1 MSKRE
6 NRLKRI
12 YKEKSRRN
20 EKRNRGSATLEITL
34 LMPMV
39 LMILILILTML
50 ISALQQAQV
59 HGELMI
65 YYADVE
71 ALGKKTGMEIYEE
84 ETELQLIKG
93 YELHS
98 VQHQVVR
105 YSETQ
110 DRLRRWQVFE
120 ELFEE

>member
-1 MSKRE
+1 M
-6 NRLKRI
+6 NRKKKDD
-12 YKEKSRRN
+12 KEKLQNRRQ
-20 EKRNRGSATLEITL
+20 KNRGSATLEITL

-71 ALGKKTGMEIYEE
+71 ALGRKTGKEIYKE
-84 ETELQLIKG
+84 ETELQLVQG
-93 YELHS
+93 YELRS
-98 VQHQVVR
+98 VQQQVVR

-110 DRLRRWQVFE
+110 DRLRRWQILEGLLE
-120 ELFEE
+120 E

>member
-65 YYADVE
+65 YYAYVE
-71 ALGKKTGMEIYEE
+71 AL
-84 ETELQLIKG
+84 
-93 YELHS
+93 
-98 VQHQVVR
+98 
-105 YSETQ
+105 
-110 DRLRRWQVFE
+110 
-120 ELFEE
+120 

>member
-1 MSKRE
+1 MSMRE
-6 NRLKRI
+6 NRS
-12 YKEKSRRN
+12 EKIGKGRNRRN
-20 EKRNRGSATLEITL
+20 GKKNRGSATLEITL

-50 ISALQQAQV
+50 IGALQQAQV

-71 ALGKKTGMEIYEE
+71 ALGKKTGTEIHEE

-98 VQHQVVR
+98 VQQQVVR
-105 YSETQ
+105 YSKTQ